1 MRVASIDI
9 GTNTLRLLILEAT
22 SADRNERLYI
32 GREIT
37 RLGEG
42 FSDNNRF
49 INENAMDRS
58 LSALSNFA
66 KIIKEFSVDRVRA
79 VATSAVRE
87 SLNGTE
93 FVKRI
98 IRETGLSVEVIT
110 GEEEARLTV
119 AGVLKSVLFSGPDC
133 LIFDIGGGSTEYVYV
148 SAGIIKNITSIN
160 LGVVSLT
167 ELYLK
172 NEIDT
177 ESELLQLEKRIKRVL
192 EEGLSDFPRSD
203 GNKDNLTIIG
213 TAGTPTTLAAIEMR
227 LEPYDPALVNNFKL
241 TRDMILKILKSLTEL
256 PKPGRIKIPGLE
268 KGREDLIIPGILIT
282 IKTLERFSCDS
293 MVASDAGLLE
303 GVAYKLIN

>member
-9 GTNTLRLLILEAT
+9 GTNTLRLLILEVK
-22 SADRNERLYI
+22 SADKNKRLYI

-42 FSDNNRF
+42 FSDENKL
-49 INENAMDRS
+49 INKNAMDRS
-58 LSALSNFA
+58 VSALSNFA
-66 KIIKEFSVDRVRA
+66 RIVKEYNVDRVRA

-93 FVKRI
+93 FVKKI
-98 IRETGLSVEVIT
+98 IRDTGLPVEVIT

-119 AGVLKSVLFSGPDC
+119 AGVMKSVTFSTPDC

-148 SAGIIKNITSIN
+148 SEGRIQNVNSIN

-177 ESELLQLEKRIKRVL
+177 ESDLFQLGKHIKCVL
-192 EEGLSDFPRSD
+192 EEGLSDFPRSN

-227 LEPYDPALVNNFKL
+227 LEPYDPALVNNFNL
-241 TRDMILKILKSLTEL
+241 TRDMIIEILKSLIEL
-256 PKPGRIKIPGLE
+256 PKPERIKIPGLE
-268 KGREDLIIPGILIT
+268 TGREDLIISGILIT
-282 IKTLERFSCDS
+282 LKTLERFSCDD
-293 MVASDAGLLE
+293 MLVSDAGLLE
-303 GVAYKLIN
+303 GVAYNLIN